1 LPVTHR
7 TEASITSDFRAVI
20 DKMVSICTMLLSR
33 WRRFAAGDLSE
44 VKEEQLDLIASL
56 SSVGLWYWDA
66 ATDSVRA
73 SKNARTI
80 LGLGEDVPL
89 AREALLARIH
99 PADAAS
105 VLQAIQTAANTGS
118 TIEMQLRVMDRAD
131 EIRWITI
138 QARSNRDANGKVRRV
153 TGSLVDDSPYKR
165 AEAQLLQQRQ
175 QLTHLTRVAM
185 LGELSGGLAHE
196 LHQPLTSI
204 LCNAQAAKHLLAK
217 VPMQLAQLHEIL
229 DDVITDDKRAGQII
243 QSMRAL
249 LMRGDAHAER
259 VEAGNLIRDV
269 LNIVRGTLI
278 ECHVQLVT
286 RIEEGVPV
294 IQGVRVEIEQVL
306 LNLILNACEAMSTNA
321 QKDRQM
327 DVTAIREPGHDAVR
341 ISVLDRGPGIEANKL
356 ERVFDPFFTTKQSG
370 LGLGLSICHSI
381 IVAHKGRLWA
391 ENRAGQGAAFHFTV
405 PIAAQE
411 ELHEHAD
418 CIRCG

>member
-1 LPVTHR
+1 MQKNEVTREQLLPVMRRPETRIAFDIR
-7 TEASITSDFRAVI
+7 TAI
-20 DKMVSICTMLLSR
+20 DKMVCIGAMLVRR
-33 WRRFAAGDLSE
+33 WRRWAAGDLSE
-44 VKEEQLDLIASL
+44 LKEEHLELIASL
-56 SSVGLWYWDA
+56 SSVGLWNWDA
-66 ATDSVRA
+66 ATDTVWA
-73 SKNARTI
+73 SKNARII

-105 VLQAIQTAANTGS
+105 GFQAIQTAANTGD
-118 TIEMQLRVMDRAD
+118 TIKMQLRVLGSAD
-131 EIRWITI
+131 EIRWIAI

-153 TGSLVDDSPYKR
+153 AGCLVDDSPYKR

-217 VPMQLAQLHEIL
+217 GPMQVTQLREIL

-243 QSMRAL
+243 QSLRAL
-249 LMRGDAHAER
+249 LMRGDAHAQR
-259 VEAGNLIRDV
+259 VEAGDLIRDV

-286 RIEEGVPV
+286 RIDKDVPV
-294 IQGVRVEIEQVL
+294 LRGVRVELEQVL

-327 DVTAIREPGHDAVR
+327 DITAMRDPDHDAVR
-341 ISVLDRGPGIEANKL
+341 ISVLDRGPGIEADKL

-370 LGLGLSICHSI
+370 LGLGLAICHSI
-381 IVAHKGRLWA
+381 IVAHKGELWA

-405 PIAAQE
+405 PIAALE
-411 ELHEHAD
+411 E
-418 CIRCG
+418 